1 MEVMFEFGLFPTV
14 EAPGEARRRLAQLEP
29 RLDEDSLSAVR
40 AVVSELVTISVAHG
54 ASEPIDAKLTLFDDQ
69 IEGVVEDHGPGTRA
83 IVRAK
88 KHRDSPLVLRIIDG
102 LVREW
107 GTDQKQ
113 TRVWFRMPIRRLG

>member
-40 AVVSELVTISVAHG
+40 AHG